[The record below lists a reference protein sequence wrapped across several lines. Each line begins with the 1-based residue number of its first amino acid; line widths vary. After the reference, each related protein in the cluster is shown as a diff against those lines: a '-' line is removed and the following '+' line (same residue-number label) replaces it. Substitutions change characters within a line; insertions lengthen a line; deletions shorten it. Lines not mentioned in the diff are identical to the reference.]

1 MKSYLSVIYSR
12 KPKRIILD
20 VQKHGFFTGSLKN
33 SSLGML
39 VLFIH
44 PIVILQLLCSRHCAR
59 LLIKIGE
66 QKKIVSAPRYQ

>member
-20 VQKHGFFTGSLKN
+20 VQKHSFFTDSLKN

-44 PIVILQLLCSRHCAR
+44 PIVI
-59 LLIKIGE
+59 
-66 QKKIVSAPRYQ
+66 